1 MIDNRVKLDTIRAI
15 IRAKVT
21 WLDSFSTGRNKR
33 PEHEVEAKR
42 QEVTVLRSVADDYE
56 EKLR

>member
-1 MIDNRVKLDTIRAI
+1 MIDDRTKLDMIRSI

-21 WLDSFSTGRNKR
+21 WLDSFSTGRNRR
-33 PEHEVEAKR
+33 PEHEIDGR
-42 QEVTVLRSVADDYE
+42 RHEVTVLRTIAEDYE